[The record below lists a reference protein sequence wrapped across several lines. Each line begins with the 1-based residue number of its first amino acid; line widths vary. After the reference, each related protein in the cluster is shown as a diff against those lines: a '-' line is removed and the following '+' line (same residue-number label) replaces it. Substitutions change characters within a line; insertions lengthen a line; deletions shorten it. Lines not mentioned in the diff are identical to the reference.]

1 MLSIK
6 NNLMAAN
13 AARHLGTSYT
23 SLATSVERLSSGQ
36 RINSAKDDAAGLAV
50 RELIRGDVA
59 QLNQAARNAQDAV
72 SMLQTAEGAM
82 AVIDDLLVR
91 MKELAEQAATGSY
104 SGAQRT
110 IMDNEYTQLAAEVTR
125 IAESTS
131 FNGTSLLDG
140 NTASVDF
147 HIGSASI
154 TFTTDDMRA
163 SQIANDA
170 SLNSSSATSDIMTNN
185 VYVATASDTYI
196 TGAEITNDTTDKISF
211 AFGAR
216 GNINLDYG
224 TGGANGDKTTTGV
237 SLNQLV
243 QDINTA
249 AAAVNG
255 GADYATPVAS
265 AKYDS
270 TYNAYR
276 LQLEGSVGGAA
287 ETFTMGTGVE
297 IIASMDNVAA
307 DFNEATTAADA
318 GAIDLT
324 TTTGATGALSAV
336 STAITNKDTY
346 RAKLGYYMNRL
357 EAAGTVLNIQSE
369 NLQAAES
376 RISDVDVA
384 TEMANMTRNQVLA
397 QAGISMLAQAN
408 SMPQMALKLLG

>member
-13 AARHLGTSYT
+13 AARHLGTSYN

-82 AVIDDLLVR
+82 AVIDDVLVR

-104 SGAQRT
+104 SGAQIT
-110 IMDNEYTQLAAEVTR
+110 IMNNEYTQLGAEITR
-125 IAESTS
+125 IADSTT
-131 FNGTSLLDG
+131 FNGTSLLN
-140 NTASVDF
+140 NTTAVSF
-147 HIGSASI
+147 HLGSAAIS
-154 TFTTDDMRA
+154 FTPVNVTAGA
-163 SQIANDA
+163 SGLAVDA
-170 SLNSSSATSDIMTNN
+170 SPNSTTTATHGRN
-185 VYVATASDTYI
+185 YAATVDSIYI
-196 TGAEITNDTTDKISF
+196 QAADITNAATDEIGF
-211 AFGAR
+211 NFGTDSTVEIDVGA
-216 GNINLDYG
+216 YAA
-224 TGGANGDKTTTGV
+224 TGITL
-237 SLNQLV
+237 SQLV
-243 QDINTA
+243 SALNTA
-249 AAAVNG
+249 AIATGDWTAG
-255 GADYATPVAS
+255 GTAFAS
-265 AKYDS
+265 AVYDS
-270 TYNAYR
+270 NYAAYR
-276 LQLEGSVGGAA
+276 LKIDAATAGAGNNMTTGHSNGNDITAFDNVNDYTITNGAADGGSVSLVTDAA
-287 ETFTMGTGVE
+287 
-297 IIASMDNVAA
+297 AA
-307 DFNEATTAADA
+307 
-318 GAIDLT
+318 LT
-324 TTTGATGALSAV
+324 AV
-336 STAITNKDTY
+336 STAITTKDTY

-357 EAAGTVLNIQSE
+357 EAANSILNIQSE